1 MSEVTVR
8 QLAEVLNVPLDRLMA
23 QLDEAGL
30 QVSDA
35 DQRISNEEKTQLLE
49 YLRRSHGKR
58 DEESS
63 GPQRISIPRRS
74 RQELKISGAQGR
86 AKTVNVEVRK
96 RRTYAKRSAV
106 KEDDEREQER
116 QRALEELERSR
127 QEREEEQR
135 RLEEAER
142 RRQEEAE
149 ADRARREEEERRREE
164 EAKAREER
172 EEAERRQREEQVR
185 LEQEE
190 LARQQ
195 AAEQKGTDQ
204 AKRKPKAKKADKTE
218 KEKEEDKT
226 RYGRGQ
232 LHVARD
238 KRGRRRKRPARGA
251 QMPSSDRH
259 GFKRPTQPVV
269 REVEIPET
277 ISVSDLAQK
286 MAVKGSEV
294 IKTLMNMGMMVT
306 INQVIDQETAAIV
319 VDELGHKAKLQR
331 EDDVETAVIQQEE
344 DQEGERVAR
353 PPVVTVMGHV
363 DHGKTSLLDY
373 IRRTKV
379 ASGEAGGITQH
390 IGAYHVETDRGV
402 ATFLDTPGHAAFTAM
417 RARGAQVT
425 DIVILVVA
433 ADDGVMPQTEEAI
446 QHARAAGV
454 PIIVAVNKID
464 KPEADVDRVKTELSK
479 HDVIPED
486 WGGEDMFVYVSAIS
500 GEGIEQLL
508 ESILLQAEVME
519 LTAVKDARA
528 SGVVVES
535 SLDKG
540 RGPMAT
546 VLVQNGT
553 LKRGDMLLAGEEFGR
568 VRAMFD
574 EKGDQVDDAGPSM
587 PVVVLGLSG
596 TPNAGDDVVV
606 VPDERKAREVA
617 EFRRSKSRDSRL
629 AQQQAAKLED
639 VFSQMKEGEQV
650 GVNLLIRADVQGSVE
665 ALKDA
670 LTNLSNDEVKVN
682 VVASGVGGITE
693 SDVNLAAASNA
704 IIIGFNVRA
713 DAKARRLINEH
724 DLDLRYHSVI
734 YTAIE
739 EVKSAIEGKL
749 GTETREEIIGLA
761 EVKDVFRSSKFGAI
775 AGCIVVD
782 GVVKRHEPI
791 RVLRDNVVIFEGELE
806 SLRRH
811 KDDVNEVRAGTECG
825 IGVKKYNDVKEGDQ
839 IECFERT
846 EVKRTLDA

>member
-1 MSEVTVR
+1 MG
-8 QLAEVLNVPLDRLMA
+8 

-35 DQRISNEEKTQLLE
+35 DQKITNEQKTQLLE
-49 YLRRSHGKR
+49 YLRRSHGKGKE
-58 DEESS
+58 DDT

-96 RRTYAKRSAV
+96 RRTYAKRSAI
-106 KEDDEREQER
+106 KDDDEREQER

-127 QEREEEQR
+127 REREEEQQ
-135 RLEEAER
+135 RLEEMER
-142 RRQEEAE
+142 RRKEEAE
-149 ADRARREEEERRREE
+149 ADRLKREE
-164 EAKAREER
+164 EAKRREEAVKEREER
-172 EEAERRQREEQVR
+172 EEAERRQREEQAR

-190 LARQQ
+190 LARAQ
-195 AAEQKGTDQ
+195 AAEQKGAAQ
-204 AKRKPKAKKADKTE
+204 AKRKPKGKKAEKTE
-218 KEKEEDKT
+218 KEKEEEKT
-226 RYGRGQ
+226 RYGREQ

-251 QMPSSDRH
+251 QVPSSDKH

-331 EDDVETAVIQQEE
+331 EDDLEAQVIQQPEE
-344 DQEGERVAR
+344 VEEGERVTR

-390 IGAYHVETDRGV
+390 IGAYHVETERGV

-417 RARGAQVT
+417 RARGAQAT

-464 KPEADVDRVKTELSK
+464 KPEADIDRVKTELSK
-479 HDVIPED
+479 HEVIAED
-486 WGGEDMFVYVSAIS
+486 WGGQDMFVYVSAIS

-508 ESILLQAEVME
+508 EGILLQAEVME

-553 LKRGDMLLAGEEFGR
+553 LHRGDMLLAGEEFGR
-568 VRAMFD
+568 VRALFD
-574 EKGDQVDDAGPSM
+574 EKGDQVEDAGPSM

-596 TPNAGDDVVV
+596 TPDAGDDVVV

-665 ALKDA
+665 ALKDS

-682 VVASGVGGITE
+682 VVASGVGAITE

-811 KDDVNEVRAGTECG
+811 KDDVKEVRAGTECG
-825 IGVKKYNDVKEGDQ
+825 IGVKQYNDVKEGDQ

-846 EVKRTLDA
+846 EVKRTLE